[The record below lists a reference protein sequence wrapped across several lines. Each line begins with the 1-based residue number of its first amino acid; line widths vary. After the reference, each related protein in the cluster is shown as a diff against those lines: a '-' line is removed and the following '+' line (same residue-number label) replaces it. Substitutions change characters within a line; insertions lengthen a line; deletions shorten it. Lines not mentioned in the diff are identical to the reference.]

1 MLETLIFAV
10 QQNATSIATGQAG
23 NSFFANL
30 RIGAILGFAATLIGS
45 FGVWYLSRLNRR
57 KRLRRAIVAELQKQE
72 EKIGRI
78 VESLE
83 TDGPIDEDEESNE
96 YEIKASDLP
105 PSGSIPTVIYQSNA
119 SNIGEL
125 PSEKVDDIVDY
136 YSALQTQKATIE
148 AIRNEEQVLTA
159 DKRDLHQDMPDLD
172 SKRIDLKN
180 KLEPSDERIRDRIRF
195 W

>member
-1 MLETLIFAV
+1 MLETLIFTL
-10 QQNATSIATGQAG
+10 QQNGTSTATGQAG
-23 NSFFANL
+23 NSFLANL
-30 RIGAILGFAATLIGS
+30 QSGAILGFAATLIGS

-78 VESLE
+78 VESLD
-83 TDGPIDEDEESNE
+83 TDGPIDEDKESNE
-96 YEIKASDLP
+96 YKIEASDLP

-125 PSEKVDDIVDY
+125 PSEEVDDIVDY
-136 YSALQTQKATIE
+136 YSALQTQKAIIE
-148 AIRNEEQVLTA
+148 AIRNDDEVLTA

-172 SKRIDLKN
+172 SKRNDLKN
-180 KLEPSDERIRDRIRF
+180 KLESSGKRIRDRIRF